1 MDVSPGKIVVYSDI
15 GCPWAHLATFRLHA
29 ARERLGLEEDVRF
42 DHRAFPLELANER
55 ATPWNVLAGETPVI
69 GTLEPAAGWQVWQ
82 SPPWEWPVSTL
93 LAMEA
98 VQAAKEQSLR
108 ASEELDLA
116 LRRAFFAE
124 SRCIT
129 MRHVVVDVAQA
140 CPNIDGDALADA
152 LDEARFRKV
161 VMQQWRV
168 AQEAGADGSP
178 HLFLPDGSDVHNPGV
193 EMHMVGEH
201 GTEFPV
207 VDDDDPMVYED
218 LVKRAAG

>member
-29 ARERLGLEEDVRF
+29 ARARLDLVDDVRF

-55 ATPWNVLAGETPVI
+55 ATPWSALAGEVPVI
-69 GTLEPAAGWQVWQ
+69 AMLDPDAGWQTWQ

-98 VQAAKEQSLR
+98 VQAAKDQSLR
-108 ASEELDLA
+108 ASEELDLG

-124 SRCIT
+124 SRCVT
-129 MRHVVVDVAQA
+129 MRHVVLDVARA
-140 CPNIDGDALADA
+140 CPSVDPDALADA
-152 LDEARFRKV
+152 LDEARFRKA

-168 AQEAGADGSP
+168 ADDAGTQGSP
-178 HLFLPDGSDVHNPGV
+178 HLFLPDGHDVHNPGI
-193 EMHMVGEH
+193 EMHMVGAH
-201 GTEFPV
+201 GTGFPV
-207 VDDDDPMVYED
+207 VDDDDPSVYDD
-218 LVKRAAG
+218 LVKRAAA